1 MTGIFWWVVFPYI
14 AGTTMIVGLL
24 YSFVYRQKK
33 WTAPSTEFLEKRW
46 LRIGSPLFHY
56 GIIFAFFGHVMGMLL
71 PKSLYIKLG
80 VTDEMYHLFAIVG
93 GGFAGLMVV
102 VGLVILLVRK
112 LRHRRLF
119 AQAGF
124 ADYFSLLMLLVVSAL
139 GTYITVIYNTTVH
152 AFEYRTSIGPWFR
165 SLFYF
170 QPKYKLMEAV
180 PFIFQMHVIAAFLL
194 FAAIPFTM
202 LVHMFSFPARYSTR
216 APIQYRSRVGY
227 SNKGKKKER

>member
-14 AGTTMIVGLL
+14 AGTVMIAGLL
-24 YSFVYRQKK
+24 YSFMYRQKK
-33 WTAPSTEFLEKRW
+33 WTAPSTELLEKKW

-71 PKSLYIKLG
+71 PKRLYDKMG

-102 VGLVILLVRK
+102 AGLVVLLVRK
-112 LRHRRLF
+112 LRHKRLL
-119 AQAGF
+119 AHAGF
-124 ADYFSLLMLLVVSAL
+124 ADYFTLLMVLVVSAL

-152 AFEYRTSIGPWFR
+152 AFEYRTTIGPWFR

-170 QPKYKLMEAV
+170 HPKYQLMGTV
-180 PFIFQMHVIAAFLL
+180 PFIFQLHVVSAFLL
-194 FAAIPFTM
+194 FATIPFTM
-202 LVHMFSFPARYSTR
+202 LVHIFSLPLRYPTR

-227 SNKGKKKER
+227 RKRTNKVK